1 MTLTSLQQAKKPL
14 CQPFEKNEK
23 DYFKQLNNKVVSD
36 NKEFRQTISLLFSEN
51 AFCKETIILKDNNRT
66 ITNNHELA
74 EAFNTFFSNIPQDRQ
89 QFSKNYRKIQYF

>member
-1 MTLTSLQQAKKPL
+1 M
-14 CQPFEKNEK
+14 CQSFEKNGK

-74 EAFNTFFSNIPQDRQ
+74 EAFNTFFSNIPQDR
-89 QFSKNYRKIQYF
+89 